1 MKKIAIV
8 EDNPDNRLLL
18 QAMLED
24 DYEIREYETGTE
36 AVAGIRREPP
46 DLVLLDISLPGM
58 DGTEVLEVLRRDADL
73 RDLPVIAL
81 TAHAMAG
88 DREKYLAAGFNDY
101 ISKPIVEEEVLFGAI
116 ARLLADGTKPAGT
129 PTETRRR
136 SEMEDLQAYYRSSLK
151 DRIETLEAVRDALAR
166 RDSEAVEAVRRTA
179 HSLKGTG
186 SSFGFPEVT
195 RAAQVVLDA
204 PDSAVSETA
213 AAMIEILR
221 RVAAGGDAR

>member
-136 SEMEDLQAYYRSSLK
+136 SDMEDLQAYYRSSLK
-151 DRIETLEAVRDALAR
+151 DRIETL
-166 RDSEAVEAVRRTA
+166 EAVRRTA